1 MKQLIKKIIYALP
14 LLRSA
19 YVRYLVKSGDVT
31 TWDALR
37 MDEAV
42 RVMTDRPIPAHVK
55 VGLVSD
61 VYSILSE
68 GLVNCRAYSPKYERF
83 LKNNRVRYE
92 FYDITAHDWMERA
105 KQFDVIIWH
114 TASDPVTQSCAE
126 SKIYVLDKLMGKVC
140 LPSFD
145 EIWSYENKINAH
157 YLYQFHN
164 LPEIPTFVTFDKK
177 DALAFARETAYPVIS
192 KLTTGSAA
200 HGVEKINSERECVR
214 LIDNVFSATGRKTYW
229 PFCRQKGYVYFQQF
243 IEDATFDL
251 RIIVI
256 GNKLLGYYRLPK
268 KGDFRAS
275 GAGIYE
281 KKDIPEA
288 ALDLAYRVKEAF
300 KSRCLATDLLY
311 SEKRHQYYIIES
323 SVFIGVDT
331 CEQLVVDGV
340 PGYYEKTPDGY
351 VFREGRYW
359 IQELTLK
366 ELFDKEVSV

>member
-1 MKQLIKKIIYALP
+1 MKQLIKKIIYTVP
-14 LLRSA
+14 FLRSV
-19 YVRYLVKSGDVT
+19 YIKYLVKSGEVVTLNDLQLDEAEKVT
-31 TWDALR
+31 TDKS
-37 MDEAV
+37 V
-42 RVMTDRPIPAHVK
+42 SDRIK

-68 GLVNCRAYSPKYERF
+68 GLVNSRAYSPKYERF
-83 LKNNRVRYE
+83 LKNNRIRYE
-92 FYDITAHDWMERA
+92 YYDITAHDWIDRA

-157 YLYQFHN
+157 YLYQFHQ

-177 DALAFARETAYPVIS
+177 DALAFAKETSYPVIS

-200 HGVEKINSERECVR
+200 HGVEKINSENDCVR
-214 LIDNVFSATGRKTYW
+214 LIHKVFSAAGRKTYW

-243 IEDATFDL
+243 MEDATFDL

-281 KKDIPEA
+281 KKEIPEE

-300 KSRCLATDLLY
+300 HSRCLATDLLY
-311 SEKRHQYYIIES
+311 SEKRHRYYIIES

-331 CEQLVVDGV
+331 CEQLVVNGV
-340 PGYYEKTPDGY
+340 PGYYEKMSDGY

-366 ELFDKEVSV
+366 ELFDREVTV